1 MMRAVQASQP
11 TAPAD
16 EDLPLPEA
24 LLRIPGWLMLQILRS
39 GKRDVKTG
47 PEGPRLPHMAVLAS
61 LVEFGP
67 QSQADVARRLG
78 FDPSDVVAVVDT
90 IEAAGH
96 AVRARDPHDR
106 RRYALAVTPAGRRWL
121 RSKLALVDERSA
133 ALLRGLDADEQAQLV
148 RLLQRVL
155 AHHDARV
162 PGHYRSA

>member
-1 MMRAVQASQP
+1 VQALQP

-16 EDLPLPEA
+16 EDLALPEA
-24 LLRIPGWLMLQILRS
+24 LLRIPGWLMVQILRS
-39 GKRDVKTG
+39 GKRDVVPG
-47 PEGPRLPHMAVLAS
+47 PEGPRLPHTAVLAS

-67 QSQADVARRLG
+67 QSQVDVARRLG
-78 FDPSDVVAVVDT
+78 FDPSDVVAVVDA

-96 AVRARDPHDR
+96 AVRERDPRDR

-121 RSKLALVDERSA
+121 RSRLALADDRSA
-133 ALLRGLDADEQAQLV
+133 ALLRGLDADERELLL

-162 PGHYRSA
+162 PAHNRSA